1 MRDAERGNNERS
13 LGVRVGLLIG
23 PRWVVVEMTLPCYLV
38 AFSGKSCRAGLMP
51 RKACVGN

>member
-23 PRWVVVEMTLPCYLV
+23 PRWVVVEMTLPCYQWLFPEKV
-38 AFSGKSCRAGLMP
+38 AEP
-51 RKACVGN
+51 D